1 MVIDSHLSTRVS
13 KKRTNAFSLSYI
25 NAWKKKYVTTYIR
38 KRREKKEGRVE
49 ETRKREGEE
58 KEKKERRQSLAKD
71 FSSFSSGGP
80 PREDRGSKDGR
91 RMRGDRASKRI
102 GWQ

>member
-1 MVIDSHLSTRVS
+1 MIHIYTTSHSR
-13 KKRTNAFSLSYI
+13 FPFPSLSLSLLDI
-25 NAWKKKYVTTYIR
+25 ASR
-38 KRREKKEGRVE
+38 KSVESRNRREEE